1 VHQSQKPEPLTDT
14 RYQDIPRSR
23 AQRATKAKTEG
34 PRPRKEDRGK
44 GNSPGESKLKTKL
57 NAPSTLDVVRV
68 A

>member
-1 VHQSQKPEPLTDT
+1 MHQSQKPGPLTDS

-23 AQRATKAKTEG
+23 ATKAKREAQG
-34 PRPRKEDRGK
+34 PEKTTGGK